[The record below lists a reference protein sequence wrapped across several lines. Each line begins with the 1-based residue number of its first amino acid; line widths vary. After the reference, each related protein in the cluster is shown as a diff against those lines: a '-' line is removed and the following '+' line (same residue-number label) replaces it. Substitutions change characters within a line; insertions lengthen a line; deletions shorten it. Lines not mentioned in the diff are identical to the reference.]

1 MEQWTI
7 INPLDEGIEHADG
20 VTIEGPEGVV
30 ATNVLE
36 QHAACIAAVP
46 DLLAALESFVEAF
59 NDGHFYEKDLRIAKM
74 KACDAIALVYKAEG
88 GE

>member
-7 INPLDEGIEHADG
+7 IDPLDEGIEHADG

-36 QHAACIAAVP
+36 QHAAIIAAAP
-46 DLLAALESFVEAF
+46 DLLAAMMAIKTIATAPI
-59 NDGHFYEKDLRIAKM
+59 NPNMDLKMIAK
-74 KACDAIALVYKAEG
+74 KAKEAIAKAKG

>member
-46 DLLAALESFVEAF
+46 DLLAALEQVNQRLTSGSAESWQHLHMQVKAV
-59 NDGHFYEKDLRIAKM
+59 IAKA
-74 KACDAIALVYKAEG
+74 KG

>member
-7 INPLDEGIEHADG
+7 IDPLNESIEHADG

-36 QHAACIAAVP
+36 QHAAIIAAAP
-46 DLLAALESFVEAF
+46 DLLAAMMAIQTIATAPI
-59 NDGHFYEKDLRIAKM
+59 NPAMDLKMIAK
-74 KACDAIALVYKAEG
+74 KAKAAIAKAKG